1 MFAWRLTVMV
11 FASFVYFVYDELV
24 KGFIFIIIFQNL
36 NRFIDFRGNYYKFIK
51 CLLFFVCFFFF
62 ARIHSENQCACKQFI
77 SATIIDQLIYWHM
90 SPNTHFPLVCHRKC
104 INCSFSNWFGGFGAR
119 FFIRR
124 FYRNGL
130 IDGTI
135 NQLKYNF
142 VFANQSEIINFVWFV
157 EKNWVK
163 LTIYFWPKPLNGW
176 NECWWN
182 FFFLR
187 FSFRWNNRQFR
198 RRNTYKVKRSVKCRQ
213 PKNSICKSQTRK
225 KSI

>member
-1 MFAWRLTVMV
+1 MVIRKLVLSYFLLLRLQFMLFCYFTLKKNHDSMFAWRLTVMV

-104 INCSFSNWFGGFGAR
+104 INCAFEIFKLIWWIRCAFFHSSILSKWTNWW
-119 FFIRR
+119 
-124 FYRNGL
+124 YH
-130 IDGTI
+130 
-135 NQLKYNF
+135 
-142 VFANQSEIINFVWFV
+142 QSIKI
-157 EKNWVK
+157 
-163 LTIYFWPKPLNGW
+163 
-176 NECWWN
+176 
-182 FFFLR
+182 
-187 FSFRWNNRQFR
+187 
-198 RRNTYKVKRSVKCRQ
+198 
-213 PKNSICKSQTRK
+213 
-225 KSI
+225 